1 MGHRWQGLLLED
13 QAVDQCRWC
22 VENVGGCTCAA
33 ASLSLKTERITQ
45 IAITTCRNPITTM
58 PNSVQNSL
66 LRMPYTSTNPL

>member
-1 MGHRWQGLLLED
+1 MGIAGKVCLLGD

-22 VENVGGCTCAA
+22 VENVGSCTCAA

-45 IAITTCRNPITTM
+45 IAIATGRNPITTM

-66 LRMPYTSTNPL
+66 LRMPYTSTNP